1 MEKSEKP
8 FTGNIRQTEK
18 FKKNVRKYIWE
29 KSIKKNVCYKRLLRM
44 YNNAKETKIENTY
57 KKIERNNKKERLH
70 NFSVLAN
77 VCVF

>member
-1 MEKSEKP
+1 M
-8 FTGNIRQTEK
+8 
-18 FKKNVRKYIWE
+18 
-29 KSIKKNVCYKRLLRM
+29 YK
-44 YNNAKETKIENTY
+44 NAKETKIENTY